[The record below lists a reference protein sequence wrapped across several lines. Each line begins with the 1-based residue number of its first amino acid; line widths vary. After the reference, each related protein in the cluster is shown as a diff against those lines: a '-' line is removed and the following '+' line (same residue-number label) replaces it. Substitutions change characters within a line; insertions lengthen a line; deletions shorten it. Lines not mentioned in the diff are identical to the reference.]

1 MQQRITWSVAD
12 VPGCFTSKV
21 FADRNELHFRS
32 DNPATRILE
41 LGNTGA
47 WLSSQHGTTHQWKV
61 FQLADVLHTRAIG
74 RVEREITVIYRLRF
88 TTFILFDVAA
98 ANNPFPPQLR

>member
-1 MQQRITWSVAD
+1 MQQRITWCVAD

-21 FADRNELHFRS
+21 FADRDELHFRS
-32 DNPATRILE
+32 DHAATRVVE
-41 LGNTGA
+41 LGNTGPR
-47 WLSSQHGTTHQWKV
+47 LSSQHRTTHQWKV

-74 RVEREITVIYRLRF
+74 RVEREIAVIYRPRF
-88 TTFILFDVAA
+88 TTFILFNVTA